1 MGNNVSEFDNKI
13 DVLLKIAGENDNK
26 LKYDDI
32 VDVFQDESEKPEI
45 FSKILDVLEKKKIEF
60 LIESADDEV
69 EDDDFDETVRDEE
82 IEHRKDSIA

>member
-60 LIESADDEV
+60 LIDEFFEKLPSAD
-69 EDDDFDETVRDEE
+69 
-82 IEHRKDSIA
+82 H